1 MDLRRLEEAALN
13 AWPAERQQLF
23 DGWLLRCS
31 GGYTKR
37 ANSVT
42 PLYQATLDPAA
53 KIAAC
58 ERFYADQGLPCI
70 FRLPSFAE
78 GGLDDVLARRG
89 YRELDRTLVLA
100 RDLHPSAAPPT
111 RGSPAAPAAAEA
123 ALDGWLDAYS
133 ALSES
138 SPAQRAGHRAILGR
152 IAARPAYLLL
162 RAGDTPLAC
171 GLGVLEGEHFGLFD
185 IVVAAERRGQGLG
198 RQLIDSLLAW
208 AIGRGARRAY
218 LQVVAGNAPARRLYD
233 RLGFSEQ
240 YQYWYRQA
248 PPEAGR

>member
-1 MDLRRLEEAALN
+1 MDLRRIEEAALN
-13 AWPAERQQLF
+13 AWPAERQQLL
-23 DGWLLRCS
+23 DGWLLRSS

-42 PLYQATLDPAA
+42 PLYPPASDPAG

-58 ERFYADQGLPCI
+58 ERFYASQGLPCI
-70 FRLPSFAE
+70 FRLPSFAQA
-78 GGLDDVLARRG
+78 GLDDLLARRG

-100 RDLHPSAAPPT
+100 RELDPASTPP
-111 RGSPAAPAAAEA
+111 PAHAEA
-123 ALDGWLDAYS
+123 TLDDWLEAYS

-138 SPAQRAGHRAILGR
+138 SPAQRAGHRAILQR

-162 RAGDTPLAC
+162 LADGDALAC
-171 GLGVLEGEHFGLFD
+171 GLGVLEGDYFGLFD
-185 IVVAAERRGQGLG
+185 IVVAAERRGRGLG
-198 RQLIDSLLAW
+198 RQMVGALLGW
-208 AIGRGARRAY
+208 AAERGARRAY

-248 PPEAGR
+248 LPDAGAE